1 MNTKVDLDE
10 CEYECENEYESAD
23 SLQTLKFMNP
33 LTVCRHFVAVIA
45 VPIFTFTKHY
55 PASTSFVTSSID

>member
-45 VPIFTFTKHY
+45 VPIFTFT
-55 PASTSFVTSSID
+55 